1 MTLKEIGIRLPPDM
15 LVRIFDAEDP
25 EALIEETTTGSIKQS
40 EDNFYL
46 LSVVK
51 AWSICGTCAEVT
63 I

>member
-15 LVRIFDAEDP
+15 LVRIFDAGRPGD
-25 EALIEETTTGSIKQS
+25 LTEETTTSSIKQS

-51 AWSICGTCAEVT
+51 HWSICGTRAEIT